1 VQVERVRGVKR
12 LHGIQQRHRDMQ
24 RDRWGK
30 LPALPAAD
38 PAGLGLATEQ

>member
-12 LHGIQQRHRDMQ
+12 LHGIQRHRNLQ

-38 PAGLGLATEQ
+38 LAGVGLATEQ